1 MKHFRSANHPMC
13 SDIYKVQLE
22 NIFEGPMD
30 LLVYLIRK
38 NEVNIYDIPISLITD
53 RYLDYIEWMKSM
65 NVDIAGDFLVM
76 AATLIQIKSRMLLPV
91 HDDSDEEDPRQ
102 EIARPLLEY
111 LQMKSA
117 ALQLNDRELLGEHT
131 FIRPPSE
138 TSGPG
143 NLSDREI
150 RVDLFELIQAF
161 QRIIDNLSPDLAMDV
176 VADKLSIKD
185 RMTELIRLLK
195 ITGSLTF
202 QELILSSAGKAE
214 IIITFLAILEMV
226 KRNVAGVIQHADTGN
241 ITLYLN
247 ESTHAGTEVYH

>member
-1 MKHFRSANHPMC
+1 MS

-53 RYLDYIEWMKSM
+53 RYLDYIEWMKAM

-117 ALQLNDRELLGEHT
+117 AMQLNDRELLGEHT
-131 FIRPPSE
+131 FIRSPLKSAD
-138 TSGPG
+138 PG
-143 NLSDREI
+143 MLQDREI
-150 RVDLFELIQAF
+150 RVDLFDLIKAF
-161 QRIIDNLSPDLAMDV
+161 QRIIDNMSPDLSLDV
-176 VADKLSIKD
+176 VADKLSIQD
-185 RMTELIRLLK
+185 RMTELIQVLK
-195 ITGSLTF
+195 EKGSLIF
-202 QELILSSAGKAE
+202 QELFLIPAGKAE
-214 IIITFLAILEMV
+214 IIVTFLAILEMV
-226 KRNVAGVIQHADTGN
+226 KRNAACVIQHSDTGN

-247 ESTHAGTEVYH
+247 ESTHA

>member
-1 MKHFRSANHPMC
+1 MC

-76 AATLIQIKSRMLLPV
+76 AATLVQIKSRMLLPV

-131 FIRPPSE
+131 FIRSPSE
-138 TSGPG
+138 TSGPE
-143 NLSDREI
+143 NFQDREI

-176 VADKLSIKD
+176 VADKLSIQD

-195 ITGSLTF
+195 VRGSLTF
-202 QELILSSAGKAE
+202 QELVLSPAGKAE

>member
-1 MKHFRSANHPMC
+1 MC
-13 SDIYKVQLE
+13 SDSYKVQLE

-53 RYLDYIEWMKSM
+53 HYLDYIEWMKSM

-76 AATLIQIKSRMLLPV
+76 AATLVQIKSRMLLPV

-131 FIRPPSE
+131 FIRSPAE

-143 NLSDREI
+143 NLQDREI
-150 RVDLFELIQAF
+150 RVDLFDLIKAF
-161 QRIIDNLSPDLAMDV
+161 QRIIDNLSPDLALDV

-195 ITGSLTF
+195 VRGSLTF
-202 QELILSSAGKAE
+202 QELVLSPAGKAE

-247 ESTHAGTEVYH
+247 ERPHAGIEVHH

>member
-1 MKHFRSANHPMC
+1 MG

-102 EIARPLLEY
+102 EITRPILEY

-117 ALQLNDRELLGEHT
+117 ALQLNEKELLGEHT
-131 FIRPPSE
+131 FIRPPVKS
-138 TSGPG
+138 SSPG
-143 NLSDREI
+143 TLPEREI
-150 RVDLFELIQAF
+150 QVDIFELIKAF
-161 QRIIDNLSPDLAMDV
+161 QRILDNLAPDISLDL
-176 VADKLSIKD
+176 VADKLSIQD
-185 RMTELIRLLK
+185 RMTELIRILK
-195 ITGSLTF
+195 VKGPLIF
-202 QELILSSAGKAE
+202 QELIRDAAGKAD
-214 IIITFLAILEMV
+214 IIVTFLAILEMV
-226 KRNVAGVIQHADTGN
+226 KRNAAGVIQHADTGI

-247 ESTHAGTEVYH
+247 ERPHAGTEVYH

>member
-1 MKHFRSANHPMC
+1 MC
-13 SDIYKVQLE
+13 SDIYKVRLE

-53 RYLDYIEWMKSM
+53 RYLEYIEWMKSM

-76 AATLIQIKSRMLLPV
+76 AATLVQIKSRMLLPV

-117 ALQLNDRELLGEHT
+117 ALQLSDRELLGEHT
-131 FIRPPSE
+131 FIRSPSK
-138 TSGPG
+138 TSDPG
-143 NLSDREI
+143 NLPEREI
-150 RVDLFELIQAF
+150 RVDLFDLIKAF
-161 QRIIDNLSPDLAMDV
+161 QRILDNVSPDVSLDV
-176 VADKLSIKD
+176 VADKLSIQD
-185 RMTELIRLLK
+185 RMTELVRMLK
-195 ITGSLTF
+195 VKGSLIF
-202 QELILSSAGKAE
+202 QELFNKTAGRDD

-226 KRNVAGVIQHADTGN
+226 KRNAAGVIQHADTGN

-247 ESTHAGTEVYH
+247 ESAHAGIEIHH

>member
-1 MKHFRSANHPMC
+1 MC

-53 RYLDYIEWMKSM
+53 HYLDYIEWMKSM

-76 AATLIQIKSRMLLPV
+76 AATLVQIKSRMLLPV

-117 ALQLNDRELLGEHT
+117 ALQLNDRELLGEQT
-131 FIRPPSE
+131 FIRPPAE
-138 TSGPG
+138 TSDPG
-143 NLSDREI
+143 NLQDREI
-150 RVDLFELIQAF
+150 RVDLFDLIKAF
-161 QRIIDNLSPDLAMDV
+161 QRIIDNLSPDLALDV

-195 ITGSLTF
+195 VRGSLTF
-202 QELILSSAGKAE
+202 QELVLSPAGKAE

-226 KRNVAGVIQHADTGN
+226 KRNVAGVVQHADTGD

-247 ESTHAGTEVYH
+247 ERTHAGTEVYH

>member
-1 MKHFRSANHPMC
+1 MC
-13 SDIYKVQLE
+13 SDIYRVQLE

-65 NVDIAGDFLVM
+65 SVDIAGDFLVM

-102 EIARPLLEY
+102 EITRPLLEY

-117 ALQLNDRELLGEHT
+117 ALQLNERELLGEHT
-131 FIRPPSE
+131 FIRSPIKS
-138 TSGPG
+138 SDPG
-143 NLSDREI
+143 TLPDHEI
-150 RVDLFELIQAF
+150 QVDIFELIKAF
-161 QRIIDNLSPDLAMDV
+161 QRILDNVSPDVSMDV
-176 VADKLSIKD
+176 VADKLSIQD
-185 RMTELIRLLK
+185 RMTELVVMLK
-195 ITGSLTF
+195 VKGSLVF
-202 QELILSSAGKAE
+202 QELVGEAAGRDE

-226 KRNVAGVIQHADTGN
+226 KRNAAGVIQHADTGI
-241 ITLYLN
+241 ITFYLN
-247 ESTHAGTEVYH
+247 EERNHAGTEIYH

>member
-1 MKHFRSANHPMC
+1 MC
-13 SDIYKVQLE
+13 SDIYNVKLE

-38 NEVNIYDIPISLITD
+38 NEVNIYDIPISMITD

-76 AATLIQIKSRMLLPV
+76 AATLVQIKSRMLLPI

-102 EIARPLLEY
+102 EIARPLQEY

-117 ALQLNDRELLGEHT
+117 ARQLNERELLGEQT
-131 FIRPPSE
+131 FIRSPSK
-138 TSGPG
+138 TSDPG
-143 NLSDREI
+143 ILPDREI
-150 RVDLFELIQAF
+150 RVDLFELIKAF
-161 QRIIDNLSPDLAMDV
+161 QRIIENVSPEFSLDV
-176 VADKLSIKD
+176 VADKLSIQD
-185 RMTELIRLLK
+185 RMAELVLMLNEK
-195 ITGSLTF
+195 GSFVF
-202 QELILSSAGKAE
+202 QELVGNADGKAE

-226 KRNVAGVIQHADTGN
+226 KRNAAGVIQHADTGD

-247 ESTHAGTEVYH
+247 ESTYAGTEVYH

>member
-1 MKHFRSANHPMC
+1 MC
-13 SDIYKVQLE
+13 SDIYKVRLE

-53 RYLDYIEWMKSM
+53 RYLEYIEWMKSM

-76 AATLIQIKSRMLLPV
+76 AATLVQIKSRMLLPV

-117 ALQLNDRELLGEHT
+117 ALQLSDRELLGEHT
-131 FIRPPSE
+131 FIRSPSK
-138 TSGPG
+138 TSDPG
-143 NLSDREI
+143 NLPEREI
-150 RVDLFELIQAF
+150 RVDLFDLIKAF
-161 QRIIDNLSPDLAMDV
+161 QRILDNVSPDVSLDV
-176 VADKLSIKD
+176 VADKLSIQD
-185 RMTELIRLLK
+185 RMTELIRMLK
-195 ITGSLTF
+195 VKGSLIF
-202 QELILSSAGKAE
+202 QELFSETAGRDD

-226 KRNVAGVIQHADTGN
+226 KRNAAGVIQHADTGN

-247 ESTHAGTEVYH
+247 ESAHAGIEIHH

>member
-1 MKHFRSANHPMC
+1 MC

-91 HDDSDEEDPRQ
+91 HEDSDEEDPRQ
-102 EIARPLLEY
+102 EITRPLLEY

-117 ALQLNDRELLGEHT
+117 ALKLNDRELLGEHT
-131 FIRPPSE
+131 FIRSPSK

-143 NLSDREI
+143 NLQDREI
-150 RVDLFELIQAF
+150 RVDLFDLIQAF
-161 QRIIDNLSPDLAMDV
+161 QRIIDNISPDISLEV
-176 VADKLSIKD
+176 VADKLSIQD
-185 RMTELIRLLK
+185 RMTEIIQMLK
-195 ITGSLTF
+195 DKGSLIF
-202 QELILSSAGKAE
+202 QELVLGPAGKDA

-226 KRNVAGVIQHADTGN
+226 KRNAARVVQHVDTGD

-247 ESTHAGTEVYH
+247 ESPHA

>member
-1 MKHFRSANHPMC
+1 MC
-13 SDIYKVQLE
+13 SDSYKVQLE

-131 FIRPPSE
+131 FIRSPSE
-138 TSGPG
+138 TSSPG
-143 NLSDREI
+143 NLPDREI
-150 RVDLFELIQAF
+150 RVDLFDLIKAF

-185 RMTELIRLLK
+185 RMTELIRMLK
-195 ITGSLTF
+195 VRGSLTF
-202 QELILSSAGKAE
+202 QELVLSPAGKAE

-247 ESTHAGTEVYH
+247 ESTYAGTEVYH

>member
-1 MKHFRSANHPMC
+1 MC

-38 NEVNIYDIPISLITD
+38 NEVNIYDIPISMITD

-102 EIARPLLEY
+102 EITRPLLEY
-111 LQMKSA
+111 LQMKAA
-117 ALQLNDRELLGEHT
+117 ALQLNERDMLGEHT
-131 FIRPPSE
+131 FIRSPSKI
-138 TSGPG
+138 SDPG
-143 NLSDREI
+143 TLPDHEI
-150 RVDLFELIQAF
+150 RVDIFELIKAF
-161 QRIIDNLSPDLAMDV
+161 QRIIENLSSDISLDV

-185 RMTELIRLLK
+185 RMIELSHLLK
-195 ITGSLTF
+195 EKGFLIF
-202 QELILSSAGKAE
+202 QELIGNAAGKAD
-214 IIITFLAILEMV
+214 IIVTFLAILEMV
-226 KRNVAGVIQHADTGN
+226 KRNAAHVIQRDDTDT

-247 ESTHAGTEVYH
+247 EITHA

>member
-1 MKHFRSANHPMC
+1 MC

-102 EIARPLLEY
+102 EITRPLLEY

-131 FIRPPSE
+131 FIRSPSK
-138 TSGPG
+138 TSDPG
-143 NLSDREI
+143 NLPEREI

-161 QRIIDNLSPDLAMDV
+161 QRIIDNLSPDLSLDV
-176 VADKLSIKD
+176 VADKLSIQD
-185 RMTELIRLLK
+185 RMTELIRMLK
-195 ITGSLTF
+195 EQGLPDLSGTMLTTLPERPRSSLPF
-202 QELILSSAGKAE
+202 WPFWKWLNAMPPASS
-214 IIITFLAILEMV
+214 
-226 KRNVAGVIQHADTGN
+226 
-241 ITLYLN
+241 
-247 ESTHAGTEVYH
+247 STPTPATSPCI

>member
-1 MKHFRSANHPMC
+1 MY

-53 RYLDYIEWMKSM
+53 RYLEYIEWMKSM

-76 AATLIQIKSRMLLPV
+76 AATLIQIKSRMLLPI

-117 ALQLNDRELLGEHT
+117 ARQLNDRELLGEQT
-131 FIRPPSE
+131 FIRSPPSK
-138 TSGPG
+138 TSDPG
-143 NLSDREI
+143 NLQDREI
-150 RVDLFELIQAF
+150 RVDLFDLIKAF
-161 QRIIDNLSPDLAMDV
+161 ERILDNVSPDVSLDV
-176 VADKLSIKD
+176 VADKLSIQD
-185 RMTELIRLLK
+185 RMTELVRMLK
-195 ITGSLTF
+195 VKGSLIF
-202 QELILSSAGKAE
+202 QELFRETAGRDD

-226 KRNVAGVIQHADTGN
+226 KRNAAGVIQHTDTGN

-247 ESTHAGTEVYH
+247 ESTHAGAEVYH

>member
-1 MKHFRSANHPMC
+1 MC

-38 NEVNIYDIPISLITD
+38 NEVNICDIPISLITD

-117 ALQLNDRELLGEHT
+117 AQQLNDRELLGEHT
-131 FIRPPSE
+131 FIRSPPE
-138 TSGPG
+138 TSDPAK
-143 NLSDREI
+143 LPEREI
-150 RVDLFELIQAF
+150 RVDLFDLIQAF
-161 QRIIDNLSPDLAMDV
+161 QRIMDNLSPNLTLNMIS
-176 VADKLSIKD
+176 DKLSIQD
-185 RMTELIRLLK
+185 RVTELIGLLK
-195 ITGSLTF
+195 DKGSLIF
-202 QELILSSAGKAE
+202 QELISSSAGKAE

-247 ESTHAGTEVYH
+247 ERPHAGTEVHY

>member
-1 MKHFRSANHPMC
+1 MN

-30 LLVYLIRK
+30 LLVYLIHK

-53 RYLDYIEWMKSM
+53 RYLEYIDWMKSM

-76 AATLIQIKSRMLLPV
+76 AATLIQIKCRMLLPV
-91 HDDSDEEDPRQ
+91 HEDSEAEDPRE
-102 EIARPLLEY
+102 EITRPLLEY

-117 ALQLNDRELLGEHT
+117 AMQLNERDLLGEHT
-131 FIRPPSE
+131 FIRPPFKS
-138 TSGPG
+138 SDPG
-143 NLSDREI
+143 SIPEPEI
-150 RVDLFELIQAF
+150 RVDLFALIKAF
-161 QRIIDNLSPDLAMDV
+161 QRIIENNVPDIPLDV

-185 RMTELIRLLK
+185 RMTELVQILK
-195 ITGSLTF
+195 EKGSVIF
-202 QELILSSAGKAE
+202 QELIGGAVGKVE

-226 KRNVAGVIQHADTGN
+226 KRNAARIIQHADTDD

-247 ESTHAGTEVYH
+247 EATHA

>member
-1 MKHFRSANHPMC
+1 MC

-30 LLVYLIRK
+30 ILVYLIRK
-38 NEVNIYDIPISLITD
+38 NEVNIYDIPISMITD

-91 HDDSDEEDPRQ
+91 HEDSDEEDPRQ

-131 FIRPPSE
+131 FIRSPSK
-138 TSGPG
+138 TPDPG
-143 NLSDREI
+143 VLEESEI
-150 RVDLFELIQAF
+150 RVDLFDLIKAF
-161 QRIIDNLSPDLAMDV
+161 QRIIDNLSPNLSMDV
-176 VADKLSIKD
+176 AADKVSIQD
-185 RMTELIRLLK
+185 RMAELIRILK
-195 ITGSLTF
+195 EKGSLIF
-202 QELILSSAGKAE
+202 QELFLSTAGKDE

-226 KRNVAGVIQHADTGN
+226 KRNAACVIQHADTGN

-247 ESTHAGTEVYH
+247 EGAHA

>member
-1 MKHFRSANHPMC
+1 MC

-91 HDDSDEEDPRQ
+91 HGDSDEEDPRQ

-117 ALQLNDRELLGEHT
+117 ALQLNERELLGEHT
-131 FIRPPSE
+131 FIRSPAE

-143 NLSDREI
+143 NFPDREI

-161 QRIIDNLSPDLAMDV
+161 QRIMENLSPDLSIDV
-176 VADKLSIKD
+176 VADKISIQD

-195 ITGSLTF
+195 DKGSITF
-202 QELILSSAGKAE
+202 QELVCYPAGKAE
-214 IIITFLAILEMV
+214 VIITFLAILEMV
-226 KRNVAGVIQHADTGN
+226 KRNAASVIQHADTGN

-247 ESTHAGTEVYH
+247 ERTYAGIEVYH

>member
-1 MKHFRSANHPMC
+1 MS
-13 SDIYKVQLE
+13 SEIYKVQLE

-53 RYLDYIEWMKSM
+53 RYLEYIEWMKSM

-76 AATLIQIKSRMLLPV
+76 AATLVQIKSRMLLPV

-117 ALQLNDRELLGEHT
+117 ALQLSDRELLGEHT
-131 FIRPPSE
+131 FIRSLSKAPD
-138 TSGPG
+138 PG
-143 NLSDREI
+143 NLPDREI
-150 RVDLFELIQAF
+150 RVDLFDLIKAF
-161 QRIIDNLSPDLAMDV
+161 QRILDNVAPDVSLDV
-176 VADKLSIKD
+176 VADKLSIQD
-185 RMTELIRLLK
+185 RMAELVRMLK
-195 ITGSLTF
+195 VNGSLIF
-202 QELILSSAGKAE
+202 QELFSETAGRDD

-226 KRNVAGVIQHADTGN
+226 KRNAAGVIQHADTGN

-247 ESTHAGTEVYH
+247 ESTHAGTEIHH

>member
-1 MKHFRSANHPMC
+1 MC

-91 HDDSDEEDPRQ
+91 HEDSDEEDPRQ

-117 ALQLNDRELLGEHT
+117 ALKLNERELLGENI
-131 FIRPPSE
+131 FIRPPAE
-138 TSGPG
+138 TPGPG
-143 NLSDREI
+143 NLPDREI

-161 QRIIDNLSPDLAMDV
+161 QRIMENLSPDLSIDM
-176 VADKLSIKD
+176 VADKISIQD
-185 RMTELIRLLK
+185 RLAEIIRLLK
-195 ITGSLTF
+195 DKGSVTF
-202 QELILSSAGKAE
+202 QELACYPAGKAE

-226 KRNVAGVIQHADTGN
+226 KRNAACVNQNADSGN
-241 ITLYLN
+241 FTLYLN
-247 ESTHAGTEVYH
+247 ESPHAGIEIYN

>member
-1 MKHFRSANHPMC
+1 MC

-76 AATLIQIKSRMLLPV
+76 AATLIQIKTRMLLPV

-131 FIRPPSE
+131 FIRPPAE
-138 TSGPG
+138 TSGPE
-143 NLSDREI
+143 NFQDREF

-176 VADKLSIKD
+176 VADKLSIQD
-185 RMTELIRLLK
+185 RMTELIQMLK
-195 ITGSLTF
+195 VRGSLTF
-202 QELILSSAGKAE
+202 QELVLSPAGKAE

-247 ESTHAGTEVYH
+247 ERPHAGTEVHH

>member
-1 MKHFRSANHPMC
+1 MC

-131 FIRPPSE
+131 FIRSPSK
-138 TSGPG
+138 TSDPG
-143 NLSDREI
+143 NLPDREI
-150 RVDLFELIQAF
+150 RVDLFDLIKAF
-161 QRIIDNLSPDLAMDV
+161 QRIIDNLSPDLALDV
-176 VADKLSIKD
+176 VADKLSIQD
-185 RMTELIRLLK
+185 RMTELIRMLK
-195 ITGSLTF
+195 IRGSLTF
-202 QELILSSAGKAE
+202 QELVLSPAGKAE

>member
-1 MKHFRSANHPMC
+1 MC

-30 LLVYLIRK
+30 LLIYLIRK

-91 HDDSDEEDPRQ
+91 HDESDEEDPRQ

-131 FIRPPSE
+131 FIRPPPE
-138 TSGPG
+138 TSDPG
-143 NLSDREI
+143 NLPDREI

-161 QRIIDNLSPDLAMDV
+161 QRIIDNLSPDLTLDV
-176 VADKLSIKD
+176 VADKLSIQD
-185 RMTELIRLLK
+185 RMTELIQMLK
-195 ITGSLTF
+195 VRGSLTF
-202 QELILSSAGKAE
+202 QELVLSPAGKAE

-247 ESTHAGTEVYH
+247 KESTHAGIEVYH

>member
-1 MKHFRSANHPMC
+1 MC

-53 RYLDYIEWMKSM
+53 RYLEYIEWMKSM

-131 FIRPPSE
+131 FIRSPAKS
-138 TSGPG
+138 SDPG
-143 NLSDREI
+143 NLSEREI
-150 RVDLFELIQAF
+150 RVDIFELIKAF
-161 QRIIDNLSPDLAMDV
+161 QRILDNVSPDVSLDV
-176 VADKLSIKD
+176 VADKLSIQD
-185 RMTELIRLLK
+185 RMTELIRMLK
-195 ITGSLTF
+195 VKGSLIF
-202 QELILSSAGKAE
+202 QELFSEPAGKDD

-226 KRNVAGVIQHADTGN
+226 KRSAAGVIQHADTGI
-241 ITLYLN
+241 ITLYPN

>member
-1 MKHFRSANHPMC
+1 MC

-53 RYLDYIEWMKSM
+53 RYLEYIEWLKSM

-76 AATLIQIKSRMLLPV
+76 AATLIHIKSRMLLPIQ
-91 HDDSDEEDPRQ
+91 DDSDEEDPRE

-117 ALQLNDRELLGEHT
+117 ALKLNERELLGEHI
-131 FIRPPSE
+131 FIRSPSK
-138 TSGPG
+138 TSDPAM
-143 NLSDREI
+143 LQEREI
-150 RVDLFELIQAF
+150 RVDLFDLIKAF
-161 QRIIDNLSPDLAMDV
+161 QRIIDNLSPDHALEV
-176 VADKLSIKD
+176 VADKLSIQD
-185 RMTELIRLLK
+185 RMAELIQLLK
-195 ITGSLTF
+195 ERGSLIF
-202 QELILSSAGKAE
+202 QELIGNAAGKAD
-214 IIITFLAILEMV
+214 IILTFLAILEMV
-226 KRNVAGVIQHADTGN
+226 KRNAADVIQHIDTGN

-247 ESTHAGTEVYH
+247 ESAHAGTEVHH

>member
-1 MKHFRSANHPMC
+1 MC

-102 EIARPLLEY
+102 EIARPILEY

-117 ALQLNDRELLGEHT
+117 ALKLNERDLLGEHT
-131 FIRPPSE
+131 FIRSPAE
-138 TSGPG
+138 TSG
-143 NLSDREI
+143 SDKLQEREI

-161 QRIIDNLSPDLAMDV
+161 QRIMVNLSPDLSFDL
-176 VADKLSIKD
+176 VADKMSIQD
-185 RMTELIRLLK
+185 RMTELILLLK
-195 ITGSLTF
+195 NNGSVTF
-202 QELILSSAGKAE
+202 QDLVCYPAGKTE

-226 KRNVAGVIQHADTGN
+226 KRSAAGIIQNTDTGN

-247 ESTHAGTEVYH
+247 ERTHAGIEVYH

>member
-1 MKHFRSANHPMC
+1 MC

-38 NEVNIYDIPISLITD
+38 NEVNIYDIPISMITD

-102 EIARPLLEY
+102 EITRPLLEY
-111 LQMKSA
+111 LQMKAA
-117 ALQLNDRELLGEHT
+117 ALQLNERDMLGEHT
-131 FIRPPSE
+131 FIRSPSKI
-138 TSGPG
+138 SDPG
-143 NLSDREI
+143 TLPDHEI
-150 RVDLFELIQAF
+150 RVDIFDLIKAF
-161 QRIIDNLSPDLAMDV
+161 QRIIENLSSDISLDV

-185 RMTELIRLLK
+185 RMIELSHLLK
-195 ITGSLTF
+195 EKGFLIF
-202 QELILSSAGKAE
+202 QELIGNAAGKAD
-214 IIITFLAILEMV
+214 IIVTFLAILEMV
-226 KRNVAGVIQHADTGN
+226 KRNAAHVIQRDDTDT

-247 ESTHAGTEVYH
+247 EITHA

>member
-1 MKHFRSANHPMC
+1 MSRE
-13 SDIYKVQLE
+13 IYKVQLE

-53 RYLDYIEWMKSM
+53 RYLEYIEWMKSM

-117 ALQLNDRELLGEHT
+117 ALQLNERELLGEHT
-131 FIRPPSE
+131 FIRSPAKSFD
-138 TSGPG
+138 PG
-143 NLSDREI
+143 NLPEREI
-150 RVDLFELIQAF
+150 RVDIFELIKAF
-161 QRIIDNLSPDLAMDV
+161 QRILDNVSPDVSLDV
-176 VADKLSIKD
+176 VADKLSIQD
-185 RMTELIRLLK
+185 RMTELVRMLK
-195 ITGSLTF
+195 VKGSLIF
-202 QELILSSAGKAE
+202 QELFSETAGRDD

-226 KRNVAGVIQHADTGN
+226 KRNAAGVIQHPDTGI

-247 ESTHAGTEVYH
+247 ESAHAGTEVYH